1 MSQVIMSASIISS
14 LNSMIDQF
22 NWQFTYGPYE
32 LWKWE
37 EALSIY
43 DQLTNRSDYY
53 YEDREDFM
61 EYSSMEVI

>member
-1 MSQVIMSASIISS
+1 
-14 LNSMIDQF
+14 MIDPF

-43 DQLTNRSDYY
+43 DQLTNCPDYY

-61 EYSSMEVI
+61 EYNSMEVI